1 LPASKLDVDQPVTN
15 MGLDSLIALELR
27 NRIQVDMDVRVPIVK
42 LLHGPSIAEL
52 AVYLA
57 ALVAAEQSDFGSSVL
72 PVPAVAA
79 HTNGSASVVAQV
91 EQMSDQ
97 EVDALLNKLIA
108 SRTSNA

>member
-1 LPASKLDVDQPVTN
+1 

-57 ALVAAEQSDFGSSVL
+57 ALVAAAQSDFGSSVL